1 MERKL
6 YSKVRFVQDCDDDY
20 NRIDVVFSGLR
31 DGYCEANS
39 QPVIDYLSEWDGDE
53 NELTEEK
60 PRIANYDTSYA
71 DQNGVYTLLYNSS
84 VGGCFLLYRE
94 ASEDELTSVAHG
106 HLEYIIDLI
115 PETEDVQDVTIA
127 PKS

>member
-53 NELTEEK
+53 NELTEEFEIVK
-60 PRIANYDTSYA
+60 VAYGYP
-71 DQNGVYTLLYNSS
+71 LFYNHSMLWAYRH
-84 VGGCFLLYRE
+84 GC
-94 ASEDELTSVAHG
+94 AV
-106 HLEYIIDLI
+106 
-115 PETEDVQDVTIA
+115 
-127 PKS
+127 

>member
-60 PRIANYDTSYA
+60 PRIANYGTDYH
-71 DQNGVYTLLYNSS
+71 GVIRKTKPATENQYQPLLN
-84 VGGCFLLYRE
+84 
-94 ASEDELTSVAHG
+94 ELKSIG
-106 HLEYIIDLI
+106 YDNLE
-115 PETEDVQDVTIA
+115 VRQ
-127 PKS
+127 KSQIKWQ

>member
-39 QPVIDYLSEWDGDE
+39 QPVIDYLSEWDGGETMSYMHIGQHGGTDYHGVIRKTKPATE
-53 NELTEEK
+53 NQYQPLLNELK
-60 PRIANYDTSYA
+60 SIGYD
-71 DQNGVYTLLYNSS
+71 N
-84 VGGCFLLYRE
+84 
-94 ASEDELTSVAHG
+94 
-106 HLEYIIDLI
+106 LE
-115 PETEDVQDVTIA
+115 VRQ
-127 PKS
+127 KSQIKWQ